1 MESFLIIHIVE
12 LFWNYFVNYYN
23 SQNNSKIIYRVNYEF
38 LPSECNFN
46 IACFSSPRL
55 VTYSIRIGHLI

>member
-12 LFWNYFVNYYN
+12 LFWNYFVNYHN

-38 LPSECNFN
+38 LPSD
-46 IACFSSPRL
+46 
-55 VTYSIRIGHLI
+55 

>member
-12 LFWNYFVNYYN
+12 LFWNYFVNYDN

-38 LPSECNFN
+38 LPSVYYQKV
-46 IACFSSPRL
+46 L
-55 VTYSIRIGHLI
+55 V